1 MNAKNRECCR
11 TLLLYALVEHIA
23 LEYVWF
29 TIQFFVKWNNF
40 LVSPEEKMEVL
51 ETYENFRKSIILG
64 RQLIKEYDETHD
76 QKVLEYLQ
84 IVKQNILDLLQKM
97 ESFDSL
103 E

>member
-1 MNAKNRECCR
+1 
-11 TLLLYALVEHIA
+11 
-23 LEYVWF
+23 
-29 TIQFFVKWNNF
+29 
-40 LVSPEEKMEVL
+40 MEVL